1 MANLG
6 ETFVAADQAESRSY
20 ELIPAGWYDA
30 TITKADVN
38 PTKSGT
44 GSKIDIRYDI
54 TGPTQQGR
62 VMFGSVN
69 IRNQSTKAEEIGRQQ
84 LADIMRSIGLDRI
97 TDSDQLIG
105 APVCIKIKIKE
116 PTESDKAAGYTEAR
130 NEIGG
135 WKPAG
140 GANAVPASMIPTFA
154 KPAASASSGAAAAPP
169 WAKR

>member
-6 ETFVAADQAESRSY
+6 ETFVAGDMPESRSY
-20 ELIPAGWYDA
+20 DIIPAGWYDA

-38 PTKSGT
+38 PTKNGT
-44 GSKIDIRYDI
+44 GQKIDIRYDI

-69 IRNQSTKAEEIGRQQ
+69 IRNQSVKAEEIGRQQ
-84 LADIMRSIGLDRI
+84 LADIMRAIGLERI

-105 APVCIKIKIKE
+105 APICIKVKIKE
-116 PTESDKAAGYTEAR
+116 PSEQDKAAGYTEAR

-135 WKPAG
+135 WKTVG
-140 GANAVPASMIPTFA
+140 GGGVRAADIPTFA
-154 KPAASASSGAAAAPP
+154 KPAPAAAPATAAPP

>member
-6 ETFVAADQAESRSY
+6 ETFVAGDMPESRSY
-20 ELIPAGWYDA
+20 DLIPAGWYDA

-69 IRNQSTKAEEIGRQQ
+69 IRNQSVKAEEIGRQE
-84 LADIMRSIGLDRI
+84 LADIMRAIGLERI

-105 APVCIKIKIKE
+105 APICIKIKIKE
-116 PTESDKAAGYTEAR
+116 PSEQDKAAGYTEAR

-140 GANAVPASMIPTFA
+140 GGGVRAADIPTFA
-154 KPAASASSGAAAAPP
+154 KPAPAARAAAAPP

>member
-6 ETFVAADQAESRSY
+6 ETFVAADQGESRSY
-20 ELIPAGWYDA
+20 DLIPAGWYDA

-38 PTKSGT
+38 PTKNGT
-44 GSKIDIRYDI
+44 GLKIDIRYDI

-69 IRNQSTKAEEIGRQQ
+69 IRNQSVKAEEIGRQQ
-84 LADIMRSIGLDRI
+84 LADIMRAVGLDRI

-105 APVCIKIKIKE
+105 APICIKIKIKE
-116 PTESDKAAGYTEAR
+116 PSENDKANGYTEAR
-130 NEIGG
+130 NDIGG
-135 WKPAG
+135 WKAAG
-140 GANAVPASMIPTFA
+140 GGGVRAADIPTFA
-154 KPAASASSGAAAAPP
+154 KPAAAAPSASAAPP